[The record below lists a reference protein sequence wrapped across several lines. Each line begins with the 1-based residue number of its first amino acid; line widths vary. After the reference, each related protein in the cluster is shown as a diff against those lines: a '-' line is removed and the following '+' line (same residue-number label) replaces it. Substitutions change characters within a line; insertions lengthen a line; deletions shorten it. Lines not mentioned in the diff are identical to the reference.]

1 MRGKMLEVTSPDN
14 WFTELFTRYASDL
27 WNKPNREKPSGF
39 TRQIV
44 HDVRGKTYRLYD
56 AKQTGESF
64 QKNRQTSQLPWGS
77 LANRA
82 NLHAQICLA
91 SCKRGS
97 VEICLQENIKIK
109 QR

>member
-64 QKNRQTSQLPWGS
+64 FKKTVRLLSYLEVAS
-77 LANRA
+77 RIALIYMRKSASRRA
-82 NLHAQICLA
+82 NVAL
-91 SCKRGS
+91 
-97 VEICLQENIKIK
+97 
-109 QR
+109 